1 MGRPNAFN
9 WMMHEFCASHGWC
22 GCIRDGKPLHVSD
35 FIPATGPVSA
45 DEFARWLI
53 MADGLDP
60 DQLSASEI
68 RRWMPQLKAVF
79 VRHMKADVVDASGL
93 RSEYRGAQASWLS
106 RLKRRPSSRGKCS

>member
-1 MGRPNAFN
+1 MGYPNAFDG
-9 WMMHEFCASHGWC
+9 MMHKFCVRLGWC

-45 DEFARWLI
+45 DEFARWLV

-68 RRWMPQLKAVF
+68 RRWIPQLIAVF
-79 VRHMKADVVDASGL
+79 VKHMGADVVDASNL
-93 RSEYRGAQASWLS
+93 RSEFRGA
-106 RLKRRPSSRGKCS
+106 

>member
-1 MGRPNAFN
+1 MGRPNTLDG
-9 WMMHEFCASHGWC
+9 MMHEFCVGLGWC
-22 GCIRDGKPLHVSD
+22 GCVKDGKPLHVSD
-35 FIPATGPVSA
+35 FIPEAGPVSA

-79 VRHMKADVVDASGL
+79 VKHMGADVIDASNF
-93 RSEYRGAQASWLS
+93 RSGYGGA
-106 RLKRRPSSRGKCS
+106 